1 MLGTVGKRDNAEE
14 EVVGKEK
21 KFYREK
27 LWEKN
32 ITGTRMSTGTVLCRH
47 AGASY

>member
-21 KFYREK
+21 KILPGKVVGKKYYR
-27 LWEKN
+27 
-32 ITGTRMSTGTVLCRH
+32 
-47 AGASY
+47 Y